1 MKDSKGHEPSDY
13 ETSVSNTLNKE
24 MKCEPFFG
32 NKDGSA
38 TAKFLQ
44 YEAIMKK
51 YGIKDTKDLD
61 ERLGIYQALADH
73 DYTAIDKPAYEAM
86 MEDIECLKRKSKVC
100 DILIKFAYDHFE
112 WNDGKGIIRLPNK
125 TIEVEADDY
134 DALRKEILEYRI
146 NLNKEKTK

>member
-1 MKDSKGHEPSDY
+1 MNRLTKKGKNAYMPTKRGAQFLEAD
-13 ETSVSNTLNKE
+13 
-24 MKCEPFFG
+24 
-32 NKDGSA
+32 DGSNA
-38 TAKFLQ
+38 ARLLQ
-44 YEAIMKK
+44 TIGPYEDVMEK
-51 YGIKDTKDLD
+51 YGIKDIKDLD

-100 DILIKFAYDHFE
+100 DILIKIAYDHFE
-112 WNDGKGIIRLPNK
+112 WNDGKSAIRLPNK

-134 DALRKEILEYRI
+134 GALRKEILEYRI